1 MRIQRDTRVVRRTY
15 AAVCLAALIL
25 AASCGGSLSAR
36 QDAAPLPPP
45 TSNTSAAAPL
55 GAPVDAR
62 EEGESRAGA
71 TGDRYDYI
79 AENPF
84 LAVGDAPLSTFS
96 IDVDTA
102 SYSNVRRFLTQGQRP
117 PKDAVRIEELLNYFR
132 FDYPEPTGDAPFSVT
147 TETASCPWNA
157 QHRVVHVGLRGK
169 SMEQRETPPRNLVFL
184 LDTSG
189 SMNEADKLPLV
200 QSAMKMLVGGLT
212 AQDRVSIVAYA
223 GAAGLVL
230 EPTEGDRKSDIL
242 KAIDNLSAGGST
254 AGGQGIMLAYKVA
267 EQHFAPNGVNRVILC
282 TDGDFNVG
290 VTDTGS
296 LTRLIEEKR
305 RSGVFLTV
313 LGVGRGNL
321 NDAMMEQLADKGNGN
336 YAYLDSVDE
345 ARKVLVQEAGATLV
359 TIAKDVK
366 IQVEFNPKEVAAYR
380 LIGYEDRILRD
391 RDFNDD
397 TKDAGDVGAGHTVTA
412 LYEVV
417 PRGQAINVPGVD
429 ELKYQEKPTLTPSAA
444 SGEMMTVKLRYKEP
458 QGETS
463 KLLSVVVR
471 DSRESIRSASANL
484 RFSAAVAAFGMLLR
498 DSRYKGTATYG
509 DVMDLASN
517 AKGEDSD
524 GYRAEFLTLVEK
536 ASGLSKG

>member
-1 MRIQRDTRVVRRTY
+1 MRTHRTLRLRGR
-15 AAVCLAALIL
+15 AGAVALAATLALASSCSMSRAPSGAAPPPPSVARSEAPL
-25 AASCGGSLSAR
+25 AA
-36 QDAAPLPPP
+36 
-45 TSNTSAAAPL
+45 
-55 GAPVDAR
+55 PVVPSDEVAR
-62 EEGESRAGA
+62 EGA
-71 TGDRYDYI
+71 TGDRYDYVS
-79 AENPF
+79 ENPF

-96 IDVDTA
+96 VDVDTA
-102 SYSNVRRFLTQGQRP
+102 SYSNVRRFLRQGQRP

-132 FDYPEPTGDAPFSVT
+132 YDYPEPTGDAPFSVT

-169 SMEQRETPPRNLVFL
+169 TVTPVETPPRNLVFL

-200 QSAMKMLVGGLT
+200 QSAMRLLVGQLG
-212 AQDRVSIVAYA
+212 ARDRVSIVAYA
-223 GAAGLVL
+223 GSAGLVL
-230 EPTEGDRKSDIL
+230 EPTEGDRRDVIL
-242 KAIDNLSAGGST
+242 GALDELSAGGST
-254 AGGQGIMLAYKVA
+254 AGGEGIVLAYKTA
-267 EQHFAPNGVNRVILC
+267 ERHFAPNGVNRVILC

-290 VTDTGS
+290 VSDTGS

-305 RSGVFLTV
+305 KSGVFLTV

-321 NDAMMEQLADKGNGN
+321 NDAMMEHLAGAGNGN
-336 YAYLDSVDE
+336 YAYLDSIEE
-345 ARKVLVQEAGATLV
+345 ARKVLVREAGSTLV

-366 IQVEFNPKEVAAYR
+366 VQVEFNPKEVAAYR
-380 LIGYEDRILRD
+380 LIGYEDRVLRD

-397 TKDAGDVGAGHTVTA
+397 AKDAGDIGAGHTVTA

-429 ELKYQEKPTLTPSAA
+429 ELKYQEKPSLTPSAA
-444 SGEMMTVKLRYKEP
+444 TGEMMTVKLRYKEP
-458 QGETS
+458 AGDTS

-498 DSRYKGTATYG
+498 DSKYKGTSTFG
-509 DVMDLASN
+509 DVMELASS
-517 AKGEDSD
+517 AKGEDPE
-524 GYRAEFLTLVEK
+524 GYRAEFLTLVER
-536 ASGLSKG
+536 ASGLSHG